1 MQTHDGKDDDILFK
15 IILVGDQG
23 TLFFYVCFHINFN
36 QGVGKSSILLRYT
49 QNQFKK
55 DYNVTIGVEFCSK
68 TVEIDSDTS
77 VKLQIWDTVFI
88 FYFNE

>member
-23 TLFFYVCFHINFN
+23 RKLFTYYHKLNI
-36 QGVGKSSILLRYT
+36 GVGKSSILLRYT
-49 QNQFKK
+49 QNQFRQ

-77 VKLQIWDTVFI
+77 VKLQIWDTVRIYFI
-88 FYFNE
+88 SIY